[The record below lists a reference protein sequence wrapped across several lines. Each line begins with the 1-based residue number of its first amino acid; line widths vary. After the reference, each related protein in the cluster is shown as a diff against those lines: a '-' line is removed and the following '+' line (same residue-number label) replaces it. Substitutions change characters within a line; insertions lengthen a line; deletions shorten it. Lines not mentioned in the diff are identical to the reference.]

1 MNKMNKTDKSASGIT
16 AEITDDI
23 LKHSNPEFRKVQA
36 RFFKEEIPIRGT
48 RSEDVKKITQK
59 HWKNIKN
66 LGKEEII
73 AICEEL
79 YKTGYLEESLAAPGF
94 LSKLQKEYTAED
106 IRRFEDLIDRY
117 IKNWAACD
125 GFCTRV
131 MGDYL
136 EKYPENLPVLKEW
149 AVSENLWLRRA
160 AAVSLIKPARKGK
173 YLAEA
178 FEISG
183 ILLRDGEDMVQKGYG
198 WLLKE
203 ESRKNTRE
211 VLDYVVRNK
220 REMPRTALRYAIELM
235 PKAMKDEAMK
245 KDF

>member
-94 LSKLQKEYTAED
+94 LSKLQKEYTQKD

-117 IKNWAACD
+117 I
-125 GFCTRV
+125 
-131 MGDYL
+131 
-136 EKYPENLPVLKEW
+136 
-149 AVSENLWLRRA
+149 
-160 AAVSLIKPARKGK
+160 
-173 YLAEA
+173 
-178 FEISG
+178 
-183 ILLRDGEDMVQKGYG
+183 
-198 WLLKE
+198 
-203 ESRKNTRE
+203 
-211 VLDYVVRNK
+211 
-220 REMPRTALRYAIELM
+220 
-235 PKAMKDEAMK
+235 
-245 KDF
+245 

>member
-94 LSKLQKEYTAED
+94 LSKLQKEYTQKD

-211 VLDYVVRNK
+211 VLDYVVKNK
-220 REMPRTALRYAIELM
+220 KEMPRTALRYAIELM